1 MLGLVDTS
9 TALAI
14 SCSGRWYTH
23 FKKNSRQCGALNIA
37 TKTLALASATCDV
50 IFLTSFSTG
59 FALFM
64 PLFPQACTWF
74 STALPLL
81 SLLLSL
87 KLLLLDLMD
96 KYTFSLI
103 CVGLLLPILP
113 PFFVSTKKSVAP
125 SGVLAFLYDSFLN
138 LERKL
143 KRAIFVWGHKKPRL
157 SGVIY

>member
-23 FKKNSRQCGALNIA
+23 FKKKSRQCGALNIA
-37 TKTLALASATCDV
+37 IRALALASATCDV
-50 IFLTSFSTG
+50 IFLTSFPTG
-59 FALFM
+59 FTHFAA
-64 PLFPQACTWF
+64 LFPQACTRF

-103 CVGLLLPILP
+103 RVDLLLPILP
-113 PFFVSTKKSVAP
+113 PCFYLRQKDRRSSELFDFSMIAGHTWSASVSW
-125 SGVLAFLYDSFLN
+125 LYFLD
-138 LERKL
+138 E
-143 KRAIFVWGHKKPRL
+143 
-157 SGVIY
+157 